1 MVGLKKGKT
10 EEKTEEK
17 PTEAEATATEQTEQK
32 VEETQSTENRD
43 SIRRII
49 KFNQDEKS
57 EETKS
62 EEKTEETAEAKTE
75 EPTKEKPMPENES
88 KGETSAAA
96 APSQGESLEQ
106 QRALMQSIKDFD
118 YQIKKN
124 NEEIKNLKEQVET
137 ISKDLDDLVSLYE
150 IVSEQMNPF
159 VGLSKVTK
167 QRIEALENF
176 TTEIQALKTRI
187 EELEISIGKMPPSSE
202 EKTEESIPSPTEPQ
216 TATPKENIATDVN
229 LDDAVERAIE
239 ALAFEEKL
247 DEVIDNFLNEIN
259 KV

>member
-10 EEKTEEK
+10 EEK
-17 PTEAEATATEQTEQK
+17 PTEAETTATNEQTGQEGR
-32 VEETQSTENRD
+32 ETQPTEDKD

-57 EETKS
+57 EG
-62 EEKTEETAEAKTE
+62 EKDEQKAEETAETKTE
-75 EPTKEKPMPENES
+75 ESTKEKSIPENES
-88 KGETSAAA
+88 KGETSATT
-96 APSQGESLEQ
+96 APSQGEALEQ

-124 NEEIKNLKEQVET
+124 NEEIKNLKEQIET

-167 QRIEALENF
+167 QRLEALENF
-176 TTEIQALKTRI
+176 TKDIQELRTRI
-187 EELEISIGKMPPSSE
+187 EELEISIGKMPPQSSE
-202 EKTEESIPSPTEPQ
+202 KKTEESAPSPTESQ

-229 LDDAVERAIE
+229 LDNAVERAIE

-247 DEVIDNFLNEIN
+247 DEVIDNFLNEID

>member
-10 EEKTEEK
+10 EEK
-17 PTEAEATATEQTEQK
+17 PTEAETTATNEQTGQEGR
-32 VEETQSTENRD
+32 ETQPTENKD

-57 EETKS
+57 EG
-62 EEKTEETAEAKTE
+62 EKDEQKAEETAEAKTE
-75 EPTKEKPMPENES
+75 GSTKEKSMPENES
-88 KGETSAAA
+88 KGETPAAA
-96 APSQGESLEQ
+96 APSQGETLEQ